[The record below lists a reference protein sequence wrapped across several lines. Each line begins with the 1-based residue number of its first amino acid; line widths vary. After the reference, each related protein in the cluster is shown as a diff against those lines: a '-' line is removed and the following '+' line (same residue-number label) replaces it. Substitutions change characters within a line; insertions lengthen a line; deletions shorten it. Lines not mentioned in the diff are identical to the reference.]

1 MQNLSQAPA
10 VAVRG
15 GTMTQAAFCGTWDTR
30 AADRRADPALIA
42 ALRARTDARVLPV
55 WRGKPHLGADGLG
68 WVGPDHPCLIHAGQD
83 WIYLGQWQDRPCFAA
98 DISGWEPDAI
108 DRAALAMFLDP
119 SQQIWPGAEPGQH
132 FGELRLAMATLG
144 AAEAALASTARAV
157 FNWHR
162 SHRFCAACGAGSAV
176 AAAGWERVCP
186 ACGAKHFPRT
196 DPVVIMLVLHGNRA
210 LLGRQAAWPAT
221 MYSAL
226 AGFIEP
232 GETMEAAVRREV
244 AEEVG
249 LSLGDVRY
257 VASQPWPFPNSLMLG
272 CVAEAL
278 EDTITLDA
286 ELEDARWFSREQVL
300 RAWSGEDQSL
310 MPARKGAIAHGLI
323 AEWLAGRLD

>member
-1 MQNLSQAPA
+1 ME
-10 VAVRG
+10 
-15 GTMTQAAFCGTWDTR
+15 AAFCGTWDSR
-30 AADRRADPALIA
+30 AAEMRNDPARIA
-42 ALRARTDARVLPV
+42 ALRADKSARVLPV

-68 WVGPDHPCLIHAGQD
+68 WVAADHPCLIHAGAD
-83 WIYLGQWQDRPCFAA
+83 WVYLGQWQDRPCFAA

-119 SQQIWPGAEPGQH
+119 SQQIWPGAEAGQH
-132 FGELRLAMATLG
+132 FGELRLAMATLS
-144 AAEAALASTARAV
+144 APEAALASTARAL

-162 SHRFCAACGAGSAV
+162 SHRFCAACGAGSQI

-186 ACGAKHFPRT
+186 SCGAKHFPRT

-249 LSLGDVRY
+249 IALGAVRY

-278 EDTITLDA
+278 DDAITLDA
-286 ELEDARWFSREQVL
+286 ELEDARWFTREQVM

-310 MPARKGAIAHGLI
+310 MPARKGAIAHSLI
-323 AEWLAGRLD
+323 GAWLSGRLDRR